1 MDVLII
7 EPLEAEVTEWLA
19 ARHSVRYASELARDP
34 REFRQALYNVRAL
47 VLPSW
52 LALDAKT
59 LHYAPLLRAV
69 GRVTGGAENID
80 LDACSR
86 AGIEVVR
93 SLTATAQAEAEFM
106 IGAMLSLLRRV
117 PVEGADGMLVGR
129 ELGACTVGLVGMP
142 PAAKAMSQM
151 ISSFGS
157 RMVGYD
163 PSLHASDSVW
173 ERWRIAPLGLREL
186 LVIAD
191 NSPMRFG
198 IALGSFRDQELAR
211 NHLAGLEKR
220 GVKGARVA
228 DRPSTLPALRFRMQ
242 PVDAALGQQL
252 AELQKEFPQAR
263 ITPCTP

>member
-1 MDVLII
+1 MTLAMIRSRALLGLDAPEVQV
-7 EPLEAEVTEWLA
+7 EVPGWYMVYVPPFKTRAEVDRA
-19 ARHSVRYASELARDP
+19 AAQLRD
-34 REFRQALYNVRAL
+34 
-47 VLPSW
+47 
-52 LALDAKT
+52 
-59 LHYAPLLRAV
+59 
-69 GRVTGGAENID
+69 
-80 LDACSR
+80 
-86 AGIEVVR
+86 
-93 SLTATAQAEAEFM
+93 
-106 IGAMLSLLRRV
+106 
-117 PVEGADGMLVGR
+117 
-129 ELGACTVGLVGMP
+129 
-142 PAAKAMSQM
+142 
-151 ISSFGS
+151 
-157 RMVGYD
+157 
-163 PSLHASDSVW
+163 
-173 ERWRIAPLGLREL
+173 LGLREL